1 MPQIVIA
8 SPETFSENCVL
19 TIDYL
24 IGDAVEAILAKRPQ
38 IDSEIAMAIHKAI
51 QRMSRRLSSR
61 LWIDPERFGSR
72 SSTFG
77 PYRTTAPITGNYPA
91 PDNIFSWCLKGDDRS
106 CTQPSGM
113 FITIQVVFLI
123 GTNIIFFTISVA
135 KASAAPATADAT
147 ARASNDEGAI
157 IKSASS
163 YGAGN
168 PI

>member
-61 LWIDPERFGSR
+61 LWIDPERHRPKS
-72 SSTFG
+72 
-77 PYRTTAPITGNYPA
+77 APITGNYPA

-113 FITIQVVFLI
+113 FITIQFVFLI